1 MTGNQMLVPLGREK
15 AVMLS
20 VICGAVLDFVLNLL
34 VIPRMGAAG
43 AALSTL
49 LAEFTVLVVQLF
61 FLKDYLGKVIR
72 GVKMLPIFLSAAV
85 ATGAEVL
92 ILHYLTVSSVFLRLV
107 IGAVSF
113 FGIYFILLLL
123 QKEKFLLEN
132 IHLIWNK
139 GKTLLQARSNKNK
152 GV

>member
-1 MTGNQMLVPLGREK
+1 M
-15 AVMLS
+15 
-20 VICGAVLDFVLNLL
+20 VL
-34 VIPRMGAAG
+34 
-43 AALSTL
+43 
-49 LAEFTVLVVQLF
+49 LF
-61 FLKDYLGKVIR
+61 FLYDYLVKVIR

-85 ATGAEVL
+85 ATGAEGL
-92 ILHYLTVSSVFLRLV
+92 ILHYLTVSSVLLRV
-107 IGAVSF
+107 GIGAVSF